1 MTKIFI
7 DWIYTNNSDPVYNPE
22 ILIDYTNSYTFD
34 MGDLL
39 KESRADNGQV
49 KRRLTKL
56 FAPFELDL
64 IIKLITNLHN
74 HIEELS
80 AEHSVYNDGCQIIPF
95 IYNTIV
101 DIESETAEIFCFDM
115 NRRVVDLK

>member
-7 DWIYTNNSDPVYNPE
+7 DWIYTNSDEAYNPE
-22 ILIDYTNSYTFD
+22 ILIDYTSSYIFNI
-34 MGDLL
+34 GDLL
-39 KESRADNGQV
+39 KENRKDNALV

-56 FAPFELDL
+56 FYPFDRDL

-80 AEHSVYNDGCQIIPF
+80 AEHSVYNDGYQIPF

>member
-7 DWIYTNNSDPVYNPE
+7 DWIYTNSDSVYNPE
-22 ILIDYTNSYTFD
+22 ILIDFISSYTFEIE
-34 MGDLL
+34 DLI
-39 KESRADNGQV
+39 KKNRKDNALI

-56 FAPFELDL
+56 FHPFERDF

-80 AEHSVYNDGCQIIPF
+80 TEHSVYNDGSVIPF
-95 IYNTIV
+95 TYHSIV

>member
-7 DWIYTNNSDPVYNPE
+7 DWTYTNNSDPVYNPE
-22 ILIDYTNSYTFD
+22 ILIDYVSSYTFD
-34 MGDLL
+34 MGDLE
-39 KESRADNGQV
+39 KESRYDNALV
-49 KRRLTKL
+49 KRRLAKL
-56 FAPFELDL
+56 FAPFERDL
-64 IIKLITNLHN
+64 IIKLITNLHK

-80 AEHSVYNDGCQIIPF
+80 AEHSVYNDGIVISY
-95 IYNTIV
+95 IYNSII

>member
-7 DWIYTNNSDPVYNPE
+7 DWIYTSSESVYNPE
-22 ILIDYTNSYTFD
+22 ILIDYTSSYTFD
-34 MGDLL
+34 MGDLV
-39 KESRADNGQV
+39 KESRYDNALV
-49 KRRLTKL
+49 KRRLAKL
-56 FAPFELDL
+56 FAPFERDL
-64 IIKLITNLHN
+64 IIKLITNLHK

-80 AEHSVYNDGCQIIPF
+80 AEHSVYNEGTQIPF
-95 IYNTIV
+95 IYNSII